1 MNILLL
7 LSKENDSTS
16 IQHFLLYQQKN
27 SKPFSLIKTAEQRS
41 MIWVSSCLYQPR
53 LNHGHI
59 KLKVVQSNVAGL
71 RSATEIINSKEKE
84 RNFIKCVVVLALE
97 HEMGTLSA
105 EINN

>member
-1 MNILLL
+1 MNILPLL
-7 LSKENDSTS
+7 TKENDSTS

-71 RSATEIINSKEKE
+71 RSATEIKIVKK
-84 RNFIKCVVVLALE
+84 RK
-97 HEMGTLSA
+97 GTLLRV
-105 EINN
+105 

>member
-7 LSKENDSTS
+7 LTKENDSTS

-41 MIWVSSCLYQPR
+41 LIWVSSCLYQPR

-71 RSATEIINSKEKE
+71 RSATEIKIVKKRKGKEL
-84 RNFIKCVVVLALE
+84 C
-97 HEMGTLSA
+97 
-105 EINN
+105 

>member
-1 MNILLL
+1 MNILPLL
-7 LSKENDSTS
+7 TKENDSTS

-71 RSATEIINSKEKE
+71 RSATEIKIVKKRKGKEL
-84 RNFIKCVVVLALE
+84 C
-97 HEMGTLSA
+97 
-105 EINN
+105 